1 MIRLFRSTGEDGVIR
16 RKLSRILALSAL
28 AIASGLVLM
37 RLHAAAVEAPH
48 AVPVTVER
56 LDPALDLL
64 VPVHPVVEKVA
75 TGAGFKW
82 TEGPV
87 WITAGYLLFA
97 EIPSN
102 SIRKWS
108 PAGGVSIFL
117 QPSGY
122 KGSAPLPGPEP
133 GRNSEPGSNGMTLDS
148 HGRLTVAGHAQ
159 RDVWRLEGVN
169 AKAQVTILADTYQGK
184 QLNSPNDL
192 VYKSDGAL
200 YFTDPPYGLPKLDKD
215 PGKQLEVNGVYRI
228 PGAVSQKPGAPPA
241 RGQLQLLVKDLP
253 RPNGIAFSPD
263 EKYLYVNNSEP
274 KKIWMRYTVQSDGTL
289 TDAKLLFDAS
299 SDPRPGAPD
308 GMKVD
313 QKGNIYSAGPGG
325 VWIFSADGKHL
336 GTLDIPERV
345 GNVAWG
351 GADHKTLYVAA
362 SSSIYRISLLVPGVV
377 PHIH

>member
-1 MIRLFRSTGEDGVIR
+1 MQ
-16 RKLSRILALSAL
+16 RKLSRILVLSAL
-28 AIASGLVLM
+28 AVSSGSVL
-37 RLHAAAVEAPH
+37 AVEAPQ

-64 VPVHPVVEKVA
+64 VPAHPVVEKVA
-75 TGAGFKW
+75 TGPGFKW

-87 WITAGYLLFA
+87 WIPAGYLLFA

-108 PAGGVSIFL
+108 PAGGVSVFL

-122 KGSAPLPGPEP
+122 KGLATFPGP
-133 GRNSEPGSNGMTLDS
+133 EPGSNGMTLDS

-159 RDVWRLEGVN
+159 RDVWRLERIDP
-169 AKAQVTILADTYQGK
+169 KAQVTILADTYQGK

-200 YFTDPPYGLPKLDKD
+200 YFTDPPYGLPKLDQD
-215 PGKQLEVNGVYRI
+215 PFKKLEINGVYRI

-241 RGQLQLLVKDLP
+241 RAQLQLVVKDLP

-274 KKIWMRYTVQSDGTL
+274 QKIWMRYTVQPDGKL
-289 TDAKLLFDAS
+289 TDGKLLFDAS
-299 SDPRPGAPD
+299 SDRRAGSPD

-325 VWIFSADGKHL
+325 VWIFSPDGKHL

-377 PHIH
+377 PHVH